1 MAAKA
6 TQPFSN
12 LMKQKSFFTTTILC
26 VSLTIAAVGCRQKSA
41 SAPASGELEKAEK
54 ALATAVA
61 TPAPESTPNPGA
73 APEPLP
79 AQQMKQAVEA
89 YKGGKLED
97 AVTRLQKLR
106 ATPTMTAQQRMA
118 LNDAM
123 AAVMADIY
131 AQAAKGDARALAAV
145 KQ

>member
-1 MAAKA
+1 MKANFPIVLILYLGMAATA
-6 TQPFSN
+6 
-12 LMKQKSFFTTTILC
+12 
-26 VSLTIAAVGCRQKSA
+26 VSCRQKA
-41 SAPASGELEKAEK
+41 ASGPANAELEKAERV
-54 ALATAVA
+54 LATAPSA
-61 TPAPESTPNPGA
+61 PAPAPAPGA
-73 APEPLP
+73 PPAEPAP

-97 AVTRLQKLR
+97 AVTRLQALR
-106 ATPTMTAQQRMA
+106 ATTTMTPQQRMA

-131 AQAAKGDARALAAV
+131 ALAAKGDARAIQAV